1 HLHVVQRG
9 RLGRRLVPSYPTD
22 ARKAKG
28 DAGLVAAGLLCGI
41 KGYFENQ
48 LLLHLADRAEA
59 RHRVLPDPFVE
70 FLEFGVGETEIGLAD
85 GHDLVALPDAESV
98 IGIIT

>member
-1 HLHVVQRG
+1 DGIRDFHVTGVQTCA
-9 RLGRRLVPSYPTD
+9 LPIFVPSYPTD

-59 RHRVLPDPFVE
+59 RHRMLPDPFVE
-70 FLEFGVGETEIGLAD
+70 FLEFGVGETRSEERRVGEEWRVRSGRTL
-85 GHDLVALPDAESV
+85 
-98 IGIIT
+98 